1 MRATQGLSAALAVS
15 LAAAGWLAWDRA
27 RLRTAL
33 DVARQT
39 ITERAVADRTAAE
52 DHERT
57 GREPERERSRGSLGA
72 LGALGRALS
81 RAEATAAPGPDAAP
95 DDPQSRRE
103 RRQNKL
109 REVFGRRDGES
120 DDQYKAR
127 VGPVVAAALIA
138 PRSRAEDSYK
148 EALAAAEV
156 TAEQQAALDKALA
169 DTRAEIAAAANQ
181 AIAAGD
187 LTPYRRNSR
196 GILTFVGGTVAIM
209 DGLDARMRET
219 LSADQVTA
227 LGDSG
232 FDLIEYVG
240 LTVPWETLNPPPP
253 ER

>member
-1 MRATQGLSAALAVS
+1 MRATPWLSAALAVS
-15 LAAAGWLAWDRA
+15 LVIAGWLAWDRA

-39 ITERAVADRTAAE
+39 ISERAAADRTSAE
-52 DHERT
+52 EAPRT
-57 GREPERERSRGSLGA
+57 DDDSDRDRPRGSLGA

-81 RAEATAAPGPDAAP
+81 RAEATAPGPDAAP
-95 DDPQSRRE
+95 DDPQARRE

-109 REVFGRRDGES
+109 REVFGRREGET

-127 VGPVVAAALIA
+127 VGPVVAAALMV
-138 PRSRAEDSYK
+138 PRSRIEESYK
-148 EALAAAEV
+148 DALAAAEV
-156 TAEQQAALDKALA
+156 TGEQQAALDKALA

-181 AIAAGD
+181 AIESGD

-209 DGLDARMRET
+209 DGLDARLRDT
-219 LSADQVTA
+219 LSADQLTA

-232 FDLIEYVG
+232 FDMIEYVG